1 MTHAGNRVKFSQT
14 RFMAVKIRVRI
25 FGDVAT
31 VVGAKHM
38 IELEDDGTVMQLTN
52 MIQTGAGRTR
62 RGYLGEFKVG
72 GQDLAILVNGKN
84 IALLDGTSTRLKDGD
99 DMVITPFV
107 VGG

>member
-1 MTHAGNRVKFSQT
+1 M
-14 RFMAVKIRVRI
+14 KIRVRI

-31 VVGAKHM
+31 VVGAKHTVT
-38 IELEDDGTVMQLTN
+38 LEEDATVMQLTN

-72 GQDLAILVNGKN
+72 GQNLAVMVNGKN
-84 IALLDGTSTRLKDGD
+84 IALLDGTRTRLKDGD
-99 DMVITPFV
+99 DVVITPFV